1 LSLRVRLTPEAQA
14 DLDEAQDWYDTTS
27 PGLGAE
33 FLDAVEST
41 LRLAADWPEAPP
53 IVTLLAT
60 SWPMPAQKG

>member
-14 DLDEAQDWYDTTS
+14 DLDEAQDWYDTAS

-41 LRLAADWPEAPP
+41 LRLLRTGPK
-53 IVTLLAT
+53 LRR
-60 SWPMPAQKG
+60 S